1 MGKGQ
6 RAREARAGKKEELKV
21 IAAKKKLQSKIKK
34 IIGICAASAVAVA
47 IVAVV
52 IYNSI
57 ASTGYFLRNTIALK
71 TDNFQVDNAMLTYYL
86 KTRYYN
92 VIGQDNQYLT
102 MLGLDTTKSLKSQ
115 SYGDGTWFDYFLS
128 QATQQA
134 KETLLC
140 AEKAKADGYE
150 LTEEDIKAI
159 DDTMAGFAAEAE
171 SYKIDEATY
180 YNSVFG
186 QGIKKEDVRRAVELS
201 QLATNYYDDYM
212 DSLVYDDAKLDEY
225 FGSHKSEFVKTD
237 YLVYELKEDASQET
251 RKAYAEKISKAKTV
265 DEFNSLVK
273 EFYYEALKEQEYNK
287 RVSDGV
293 SEEDAVIDESDSK
306 TFWDKAQEY
315 ATEFETTASMP
326 STESTDEALKWLF
339 ESGRKFGD
347 TKIIE
352 TNDDKGTRG
361 IEYKVYFVTNPNYF
375 DDYSVKEIRHIMFT
389 KDTYE
394 TADAAK
400 AKAEEVLNEYKTNA
414 TEDNFAALATKYT
427 EDDATKENGG
437 LYDKV
442 TKSTTEWPENL
453 VNWSFDKSRKAGDVE
468 IIEIDGN
475 YHIMYYKGEG
485 EILWKINAKLS
496 LESDD
501 YSAHIDS
508 LEETYKPVIDEKAA
522 QKVKA

>member
-6 RAREARAGKKEELKV
+6 RAREARAGKKEELRA

-57 ASTGYFLRNTIALK
+57 ASTGYFLRNTVALK

-102 MLGLDTTKSLKSQ
+102 MLGLDTKKSLKSQ

-140 AEKAKADGYE
+140 AEKAKAEGYE
-150 LTEEDIKAI
+150 LTEEDVKAI

-212 DSLVYDDAKLDEY
+212 STLNYDDAKLDEY
-225 FGSHKSEFVKTD
+225 FGSNKSEFIKSD
-237 YLVYELKEDASQET
+237 YLVYELKEEASEGL
-251 RKAYAEKISKAKTV
+251 RKDYASKIAKAKTAE
-265 DEFNSLVK
+265 EFKETVI
-273 EFYYEALKEQEYNK
+273 EFYYESLIEQEVEK
-287 RVSDGV
+287 RIKDGV
-293 SEEDAVIDESDSK
+293 AEENAQIADEDLESFR
-306 TFWDKAQEY
+306 TKAQEY
-315 ATEFETTASMP
+315 ETNFEATTSMP
-326 STESTDEALKWLF
+326 SSESSDEFMKWLF
-339 ESGRKFGD
+339 EDGRKAGD
-347 TKIIE
+347 TKIVE
-352 TNDDKGTRG
+352 EVDQDGDRG
-361 IEYKVYFVTNPNYF
+361 VEYTVYFVTNPNYY
-375 DDYSVKEIRHIMFT
+375 DDYKVKEIRHIMFS

-453 VNWSFDKSRKAGDVE
+453 VNWSFDNSRKAGDVE
-468 IIEIDGN
+468 VIEIDGN
-475 YHIMYYKGEG
+475 YHVMYYKGEG

-508 LEETYKPVIDEKAA
+508 LEETYKPVIDEKAS